1 MYGPMSRADAL
12 LKKLDTQSNDAK
24 FSLNHEA
31 SWIAENNSPDAAM
44 VFLSKIGLDKPSSI
58 TAYESYV
65 DGWVNRKQPEKA
77 LALLSKNADARNFY
91 LATVLKSRTQILIK
105 PPLFIMKITLI
116 KLLFLILN

>member
-58 TAYESYV
+58 TAYEL
-65 DGWVNRKQPEKA
+65 R
-77 LALLSKNADARNFY
+77 
-91 LATVLKSRTQILIK
+91 
-105 PPLFIMKITLI
+105 
-116 KLLFLILN
+116 